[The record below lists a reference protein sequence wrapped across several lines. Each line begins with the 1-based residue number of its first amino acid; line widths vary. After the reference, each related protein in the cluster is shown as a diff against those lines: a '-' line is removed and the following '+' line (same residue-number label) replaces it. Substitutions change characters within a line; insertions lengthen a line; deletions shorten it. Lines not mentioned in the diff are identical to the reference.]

1 MTDLLLLPVFA
12 GMFAVTYLLEKRVGK
27 ARGSQVRAVALTT
40 AVLAHPITL
49 EVCKNFLVHIVV
61 YSGYVIK
68 LH

>member
-1 MTDLLLLPVFA
+1 MTDLILLPVFA
-12 GMFAVTYLLEKRVGK
+12 GMFALTYLMEKRIGK
-27 ARGSQVRAVALTT
+27 AHGSHVRAVALTA

-49 EVCKNFLVHIVV
+49 EVCKNFLVHIIV